1 MTQLNQIQCRY
12 VPLEDR
18 VLLRINSSDH
28 CEFRFWVTRRYVRLL
43 WPVLSQLMQGDPQI
57 SQATDAQARQ
67 AILAFQHESALSQS
81 SFSQTFR
88 EEQAKFPLGEA
99 PVLLARIQ
107 TKTTT
112 QGHSILCLHPE
123 QGQGIELNMNRT
135 LLHALTRLLTDAV
148 QKAGWELETN
158 LPAASSPAVEQVTIN

>member
-1 MTQLNQIQCRY
+1 MAQLNQIQCRY
-12 VPLEDR
+12 IPMEDR

-28 CEFRFWVTRRYVRLL
+28 SEFRFWLTRRYIRLL
-43 WPVLSQLMQGDPQI
+43 WPVLSQLLQGDPQI
-57 SQATDAQARQ
+57 SQTSDPRARQ

-88 EEQAKFPLGEA
+88 EDQAKFPLGEA

-112 QGHSILCLHPE
+112 QGQSILCLHPE

-148 QKAGWELETN
+148 QKAGWELE
-158 LPAASSPAVEQVTIN
+158 LSVPPPATSAPEQITIN

>member
-1 MTQLNQIQCRY
+1 MAQLNQIQCRY

-28 CEFRFWVTRRYVRLL
+28 SEFRFWLTRRYVRLL
-43 WPVLSQLMQGDPQI
+43 WPVLSQLLQGDPQI
-57 SQATDAQARQ
+57 SQAQDARARQ

-88 EEQAKFPLGEA
+88 EEQAKFPLGET
-99 PVLLARIQ
+99 PVLLSRIQ
-107 TKTTT
+107 TRTTT
-112 QGHSILCLHPE
+112 QGQSVLCLHPE
-123 QGQGIELNMNRT
+123 QGQGIELNMSRT

-148 QKAGWELETN
+148 QKAGWELEASM
-158 LPAASSPAVEQVTIN
+158 PAAPAAPAEQVTIN

>member
-18 VLLRINSSDH
+18 VLLRVNSTDH
-28 CEFRFWVTRRYVRLL
+28 SEFRFWLTRRYVRLL
-43 WPVLSQLMQGDPQI
+43 WPVLSQLLQGDPQI
-57 SQATDAQARQ
+57 SQASDEQARQ

-81 SFSQTFR
+81 TFSTAFK
-88 EEQAKFPLGEA
+88 EEQAKFPLGET

-112 QGHSILCLHPE
+112 QGQSILCLHPE
-123 QGQGIELNMNRT
+123 QGQGIDLNMNKT
-135 LLHALTRLLTDAV
+135 LLHALIRLLTDAV
-148 QKAGWELETN
+148 QKAGWELETT
-158 LPAASSPAVEQVTIN
+158 LPVAPGPSTEQMTIN